1 MEMEKELL
9 DEIREIYGEENLKLI
24 LKAFEFAKVK
34 HEGDKRDTGEDYIIH
49 PYHVAKILV
58 GFRADVPSVISGLLH
73 DCLEDTDC
81 TEQEIIDNFGNEIYN
96 ICLGASKIEPIKHAR
111 RKHLEENENLRK
123 MFLAMSKDA
132 RVAFVKLADR
142 LHNMRTLDIKSRENQ
157 LKIAKETLD
166 IYVPLAERLG
176 MNKLKHMLE
185 DLCFKYIFPE
195 EYVEVTNY
203 LEENY
208 KKGENIIAEIRKNIE
223 AMAKEHGID
232 CRLQSRMKS
241 SFGVFKKTTTKGRKN
256 VLDVIANRIIVKEIK
271 DCYTMLG
278 AVHNLWKPVDGRIKD
293 YIAQPK
299 KNLYMSLHTTVLYPT
314 EYGEVPFEIQIRTEE
329 MHIYCEYGM
338 AAHWMYKE
346 HGSKATNSAGN
357 SAIYNMKKSLSESTQ
372 AVLQENEADEFLQI
386 IKTGFYENKIF
397 VLTPNLNVV
406 ELPEGS
412 IPLDFAYA
420 VHTNLGNRCSGA
432 KVNDKMVP
440 ITTKLITGDI
450 VEILTVAS
458 KGPSRDWIKLCKSR
472 GAVTKIKNYFKK
484 EKKEENI
491 KIGKEM
497 LEEQAKRK
505 GYSLSKLFEDKETLA
520 EIAFKHHLLTIEEI
534 YAAVGYG
541 GITVPQVLGKFIAKQ
556 QKLQKQEKKAELA
569 LQKVTTKTGDA
580 SVIIDGHDDLLKKV
594 AKCCNPIPG
603 DDIIGYVSRG
613 RGVTIHR
620 RNCATLLNLES
631 DRIVETT
638 WNKKSLSEVYNANF
652 KVITR
657 NSSGVLSSISLKIAD
672 SKVDITFIKGEVSK
686 TGDAIIHVGVR
697 IKSRNDLMDL
707 INKIKTIP
715 AVYEVIR

>member
-9 DEIREIYGEENLKLI
+9 DEIREIYGEKNLI
-24 LKAFEFAKVK
+24 DIVKAFEFAKVK

-81 TEQEIIDNFGNEIYN
+81 TDQEIIDNFGKEIYN

-111 RKHLEENENLRK
+111 RRHLEENENLRK

-142 LHNMRTLDIKSRENQ
+142 LHNMRTLAIKSRENQ

-176 MNKLKHMLE
+176 MNELKHMLE
-185 DLCFKYIFPE
+185 DLCFEYIFPE
-195 EYVEVTNY
+195 EYVEVTKY
-203 LEENY
+203 LEDNY
-208 KKGENIIAEIRKNIE
+208 KKGKAIIAEIRKSIE
-223 AMAKEHGID
+223 ALAQEHNID

-241 SFGVFKKTTTKGRKN
+241 SFGVFKKTTTKGRHN

-299 KNLYMSLHTTVLYPT
+299 KNLYMSLHTTVMYPT
-314 EYGEVPFEIQIRTEE
+314 EYGEIPFEIQIRTEE

-346 HGSKATNSAGN
+346 HGSKATKNAGN
-357 SAIYNMKKSLSESTQ
+357 SAIYNMKKNLSQSTQ
-372 AVLQENEADEFLQI
+372 NVLQENEADEFMQI

-420 VHTNLGNRCSGA
+420 VHTSLGNRCSGA

-440 ITTKLITGDI
+440 ITTKLATGDV

-472 GAVTKIKNYFKK
+472 GAVAKIKNYFKK

-541 GITVPQVLGKFIAKQ
+541 GITVPQVLGKFISKQ

-569 LQKVTTKTGDA
+569 MQKVEHKTGDA

-620 RNCATLLNLES
+620 RNCATLNNLEP
-631 DRIVETT
+631 DRIVETN
-638 WNKKSLSEVYNANF
+638 WNEKSLSEVYNANF

-697 IKSRNDLMDL
+697 VKSRNDLMDL

>member
-9 DEIREIYGEENLKLI
+9 DEIREIYGEKNLI
-24 LKAFEFAKVK
+24 DIVKAFEFAKVK

-81 TEQEIIDNFGNEIYN
+81 TDQEIIDNFGNEIYN

-111 RKHLEENENLRK
+111 RRHLEENENLRK

-142 LHNMRTLDIKSRENQ
+142 LHNMRTLAIKSRENQ

-176 MNKLKHMLE
+176 MNELKHMLE
-185 DLCFKYIFPE
+185 DLCFEYIFPE
-195 EYVEVTNY
+195 EYVEVTKY
-203 LEENY
+203 LEDNY
-208 KKGENIIAEIRKNIE
+208 KKGKAIIAEIRKSIE
-223 AMAKEHGID
+223 ALAQEHNID

-241 SFGVFKKTTTKGRKN
+241 SFGIFKKTTTKGRHN

-299 KNLYMSLHTTVLYPT
+299 KNLYMSLHTTVMYPT
-314 EYGEVPFEIQIRTEE
+314 EYGEIPFEIQIRTEE

-346 HGSKATNSAGN
+346 HGSKATKNAGN
-357 SAIYNMKKSLSESTQ
+357 SAIYNMKKNLSQSTQ
-372 AVLQENEADEFLQI
+372 NVLQENEADEFMQI

-420 VHTNLGNRCSGA
+420 VHTSLGNRCSGA

-440 ITTKLITGDI
+440 ITTKLATGDV

-472 GAVTKIKNYFKK
+472 GAVAKIKNYFKK

-505 GYSLSKLFEDKETLA
+505 GYSLSKLFDDKETLA

-541 GITVPQVLGKFIAKQ
+541 GITVPQVLGKFISKQ

-569 LQKVTTKTGDA
+569 MQKVEHKTGDA

-620 RNCATLLNLES
+620 RNCATLNNLEP
-631 DRIVETT
+631 DRIVETN
-638 WNKKSLSEVYNANF
+638 WNEKSLSEVYNANF

-697 IKSRNDLMDL
+697 VKSRNDLMDL